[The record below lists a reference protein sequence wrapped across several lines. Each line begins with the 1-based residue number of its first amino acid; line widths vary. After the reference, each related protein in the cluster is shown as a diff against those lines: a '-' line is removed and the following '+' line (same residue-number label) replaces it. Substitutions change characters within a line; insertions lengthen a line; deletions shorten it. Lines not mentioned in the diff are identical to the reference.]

1 MQRLV
6 FRVDIILPGDSK
18 VLTTV
23 EGPSIQRSDADLA
36 IPFECSIDDPV
47 FVKMRTSP
55 PPPNATRDAGRRLF
69 DAITQHPA
77 ISEQLSVA
85 LAAGAAERC
94 PIFVQTGASS
104 DIEALPWEALCTP
117 DGEFLALDDRWTV
130 SRIVGGSA
138 TSQSPWLLKPPLR
151 IAAILSAL
159 GVPAAEEWRALQES
173 IQSATALGAEVLVLL
188 SEEQLYDEI
197 TAAVAAGRAPGV
209 AVEFLPPDIAAL
221 QVMVS
226 RFQPHVLHFFCHRSA
241 SGVPHLEVAV
251 RSDWHI
257 ETPQSSLLL
266 EARDILD
273 LSGTAND
280 RLWLAVLNS
289 AESAVA
295 SDRLDSLAHS
305 LVHSGLPAAIGM
317 RESVSAEDAARFTGA
332 FYSRFLQDLASR
344 LAGAA
349 QDSSIDLGQ
358 LVVAARRSLATKHK
372 AATLS
377 EAAAS
382 STEWTL
388 PAIYVRPAPIDVV
401 VVPAR
406 PSPAEAGYVPGAA
419 QAEAATEAVP
429 APATSAA
436 GPVQTGPVAANYSA
450 DTFDREILVKG
461 DTDTLGI
468 RGDVDVLS
476 SVIASRRIHPPLS
489 LGIFGAWGAG
499 KSFLMNQLRLRVAE
513 LASTA
518 RSVPEHDETPS
529 YYCGDIVQIEF
540 NAWQYAGG
548 ELWAS
553 LINRVFEGIRDHLGS
568 DEEYRKVID
577 AIERQDETV
586 RQAARRLAEAEQ
598 QVKRAVSPAERR
610 TVAQVEANNPELAE
624 AASSFAK
631 NLGLDKEELDLVDV
645 AVRTREL
652 GTLAGRLREGWS
664 RQGRRGKAV
673 VFSALAI
680 GAVLLG
686 AATALP
692 SVASAIVAVAGVLT
706 PVLAVIASILKPT
719 SDALRAGLRI
729 LDAGDQEKQRYA
741 ESKAAYEEAREE
753 LERLRRQGPG
763 GLYGFVEDRYRAE
776 DYRKALGMVSLI
788 REDLKRLRAFTASE
802 GGAPGIERVVL
813 YIDDL
818 DRCPSEQVVRV
829 LEAVNLLFGFPL
841 FVIVIAVDSRW
852 LIRSL
857 EENFQGIFGAGQTP
871 APTPQDYLEKVIQIP
886 FWLQQMDEGGFERLV
901 STLARPPARNR
912 PTNAGRSSP
921 ATVETASQKEPTG
934 QTSPASVFVNPAG
947 RGEASTRSTAASPGP
962 EASEGTDGSNGTSS
976 PTPPKPKAAEP
987 GASRASEAAGID
999 PRPETLVIKDSELEF
1014 LRKLA
1019 PLVDTPRAAKR
1030 LLNTYQ
1036 LARVSVEDVPYFL
1049 ENSVYE
1055 PLLVLL
1061 ALVTSSPGLTA
1072 SMTQS
1077 LLRSGEPDLR
1087 SFLNKL
1093 DAADD
1098 VERRGWMRLRDDL
1111 DRCPIGGVTTEAI
1124 RKWLPIVSRFS
1135 FQPGLAQFSAPDTS
1149 PRQ

>member
-6 FRVDIILPGDSK
+6 FRVDIILPDDSK
-18 VLTTV
+18 VLSIL
-23 EGPSIQRSDADLA
+23 EGPSIPLSAANLA
-36 IPFECSIDDPV
+36 TPFECSIDDPA
-47 FVKMRTSP
+47 FVKMRASP
-55 PPPNATRDAGRRLF
+55 PSPNATRDAGRRLY
-69 DAITQHPA
+69 DAITRHPG
-77 ISEQLSVA
+77 ISELLSVA
-85 LAAGAAERC
+85 LAAGAPERY

-130 SRIVGGSA
+130 SRIAGSSA
-138 TSQSPWLLKPPLR
+138 TSQSPWQLKPPLR

-159 GVPAAEEWRALQES
+159 GVSAAEEWRALQAS
-173 IQSATALGAEVLVLL
+173 IQSATALAVEVLVLL

-197 TAAVAAGRAPGV
+197 TAAVAAGHAPGV
-209 AVEFLPPDIAAL
+209 AVEFLPPDTAAL

-226 RFQPHVLHFFCHRSA
+226 RFQPHVLHFFCHGSA
-241 SGVPHLEVAV
+241 SIVPHLEVAV

-257 ETPQSSLLL
+257 NATQSSLLL

-280 RLWLAVLNS
+280 TWLAVLNF
-289 AESAVA
+289 AESAIA

-317 RESVSAEDAARFTGA
+317 RESVSAEDAALFTGA

-344 LAGAA
+344 LAGVA
-349 QDSSIDLGQ
+349 QDRSINLGQ

-372 AATLS
+372 AGTVS
-377 EAAAS
+377 KAAAS
-382 STEWTL
+382 TTEWTL
-388 PAIYVRPAPIDVV
+388 PAIYVRPAPIDVI

-406 PSPAEAGYVPGAA
+406 PSPAEAGYVPETAP
-419 QAEAATEAVP
+419 AEAATEAVP
-429 APATSAA
+429 APATSDA

-450 DTFDREILVKG
+450 DTFDREILVEG

-489 LGIFGAWGAG
+489 IGIFGAWGAG
-499 KSFLMNQLRLRVAE
+499 KSFLMNQLRLRVAQ
-513 LASTA
+513 LASAA

-529 YYCGDIVQIEF
+529 YYCGDIVPIEF

-610 TVAQVEANNPELAE
+610 TVAQVEASNPELAE

-652 GTLAGRLREGWS
+652 GTLAGRIREGWS
-664 RQGRRGKAV
+664 RQGQRGKAV

-719 SDALRAGLRI
+719 GDALRAGMRI

-741 ESKAAYEEAREE
+741 ESKAAYEDAREE

-776 DYRKALGMVSLI
+776 DYRRALGMVSLI
-788 REDLKRLRAFTASE
+788 REDLKRLGAFTASE
-802 GGAPGIERVVL
+802 RGAPGIERVVL

-829 LEAVNLLFGFPL
+829 LEAVNLLFAFPL
-841 FVIVIAVDSRW
+841 FVVVIAVDSRW

-886 FWLQQMDEGGFERLV
+886 FWLQQMGEGGFGRLV

-912 PTNAGRSSP
+912 RTNAGRSTS
-921 ATVETASQKEPTG
+921 ATAETASQKEPTG
-934 QTSPASVFVNPAG
+934 QTSPATVAVTPDG
-947 RGEASTRSTAASPGP
+947 RGEAGTRGTAASPGP

-976 PTPPKPKAAEP
+976 PTPPEPKPAEP
-987 GASRASEAAGID
+987 GAARASEAAEID
-999 PRPETLVIKDSELEF
+999 PRPETLVITDSELEF
-1014 LRKLA
+1014 LHKLA

-1049 ENSVYE
+1049 EHSVYE

-1072 SMTQS
+1072 SITRS
-1077 LLRSGEPDLR
+1077 LFDSGEPDLR

-1098 VERRGWMRLRDDL
+1098 VERPGWMRLRDDL
-1111 DRCPIGGVTTEAI
+1111 GRCPISGITIEAI
-1124 RKWLPIVSRFS
+1124 RKWLPVVSRFS
-1135 FQPGLAQFSAPDTS
+1135 FQPGLAQFSAPDSS